1 MWSNMW
7 VNKRKCTVLGN
18 NNLDGKVRSNLRETD
33 NLKPL
38 PVSNVNLHPRFRPEI
53 IRSQKMLLTK

>member
-1 MWSNMW
+1 MW

-18 NNLDGKVRSNLRETD
+18 NNLDGKVHGNLRETD

-38 PVSNVNLHPRFRPEI
+38 PVSDVNLHPRFRPEI
-53 IRSQKMLLTK
+53 FQSTVRRKCC